1 MTLRLLAILL
11 LVFASW
17 AMAQT
22 SAQKPPADN
31 KNVTEALKV
40 IQGKINEQG
49 EIRYTMVSENAAK
62 KLKVENKYA
71 VQSGQALIDAAAC
84 TISVDVHM
92 TKDGKTQTHGRD
104 TVYIRDVTALV
115 VQTQSRLIRQKTAR
129 MGIAGW
135 VGKVSPES
143 YVLQTMH
150 SGRVSGMFFFR
161 TEETANQTADA
172 VARATKLCGGR
183 ALL

>member
-1 MTLRLLAILL
+1 
-11 LVFASW
+11 
-17 AMAQT
+17 
-22 SAQKPPADN
+22 
-31 KNVTEALKV
+31 
-40 IQGKINEQG
+40 
-49 EIRYTMVSENAAK
+49 
-62 KLKVENKYA
+62 
-71 VQSGQALIDAAAC
+71 
-84 TISVDVHM
+84 
-92 TKDGKTQTHGRD
+92 
-104 TVYIRDVTALV
+104 VYIRDVTALV

-135 VGKVSPES
+135 VGKVFPES

-161 TEETANQTADA
+161 TQETANQMADA